1 MNREE
6 MCVSVFLVGAPKCG
20 TTTLVRYLDEQPK
33 ICFSSPKE
41 ANYFSGEEIKR
52 QGLYYAEPVVNNL
65 EDYCALFKEADDI
78 LYGDGSVSYLY
89 YPNVAKKIYAYNP
102 SAKIIAIVRNPI
114 DRAFSHYLMDKRLGY
129 VRKAFDE
136 IFRNPS
142 EYKNHYQQY
151 FSLGLYA
158 EQLARYIEVFGR
170 DNVKVYSSHE
180 LRDSPENVLKD
191 VCVFLGLSDD
201 VYMPTTRAHNEYKAP
216 NNWLIAKLYKMYSM
230 RALMRRLLPPRLQ
243 SLLKNLLFSKSGKPQ
258 LEPAF
263 RRELQ
268 EFYRNDVE
276 RLSLML
282 GKDYPLEWLK

>member
-1 MNREE
+1 MN
-6 MCVSVFLVGAPKCG
+6 F
-20 TTTLVRYLDEQPK
+20 
-33 ICFSSPKE
+33 
-41 ANYFSGEEIKR
+41 FSGSAIKL
-52 QGLYYAEPVVNNL
+52 QNLYYAEPIIESL
-65 EDYCALFKEADDI
+65 EDYHAVFEGGDENG
-78 LYGDGSVSYLY
+78 LYGEGSVSYLY
-89 YPNVAKKIYAYNP
+89 YPEVARNIYSYNP
-102 SAKIIAIVRNPI
+102 KAKIIAMVRNPV

-129 VRKAFDE
+129 VEKSFED
-136 IFRNPS
+136 IFKNPGDNV
-142 EYKNHYQQY
+142 NHYQQY

-158 EQLARYIEVFGR
+158 EQLQRYVDVFGLER
-170 DNVKVYSSHE
+170 VKVYSDQE
-180 LRDSPENVLKD
+180 LRHHSEDVLND
-191 VCVFLGLSDD
+191 VCGFLGIKEN
-201 VYMPTTRAHNEYKAP
+201 MPMLTGRAHNEYKAP